1 MRCRA
6 YQLPSEVYHDLEA
19 QILEQLRDGDLEQL
33 RHLLS
38 DHDLEVELLSG
49 EWRVLFEDLQDD
61 YYQVVDVDRRMA
73 RMAISPGELE
83 GFVAQLRDEQRRE
96 RYRPVSFGL
105 AELAD
110 ALPAGT
116 DLVGVVFTEESDDW
130 MWAEPVNE
138 IVAIRPEVFALLE
151 PHVRTLLEHGDL
163 RALARM
169 ASDHAE
175 GSVEFSPEQ
184 WKVLMRHSQE
194 RVPELLT
201 VFESRLSL
209 PIDYTSVREALSLV
223 ADPRYQPSL
232 DAWLRV
238 HAASSQYAVYFR
250 DAAVERREFEAS
262 GLFNLDFL
270 QRNTQRMAAV
280 PLPPDAPKSGGRE
293 DDAPQDASTGKTVP
307 LNLAERQRVATNT
320 DGRNKGSS

>member
-1 MRCRA
+1 MLA
-6 YQLPSEVYHDLEA
+6 SEVYLDLEA

-33 RHLLS
+33 HFLLS
-38 DHDLEVELLSG
+38 EHDLEVELLSG

-61 YYQVVDVDRRMA
+61 YYQVVDADRRTA

-83 GFVAQLRDEQRRE
+83 EFVNRLRDDAHRE
-96 RYRPVSFGL
+96 RYRPISFGL

-151 PHVRTLLEHGDL
+151 PHFRRLLDQGDL

-169 ASDHAE
+169 AADHAE

-184 WKVLMRHSQE
+184 WKVLMRHSRE
-194 RVPELLT
+194 RVPELIT

-209 PIDYTSVREALSLV
+209 PIDFTSVREALSLV
-223 ADPRYQPSL
+223 ADPRFQPSL

-238 HAASSQYAVYFR
+238 HASSSQYAVYFR
-250 DAAVERREFEAS
+250 DASVERREYEAS
-262 GLFNLDFL
+262 GLFNLDFM

-280 PLPPDAPKSGGRE
+280 PLPSGPAPDEDAPE
-293 DDAPQDASTGKTVP
+293 DVPEEATTGKTVP
-307 LNLAERQRVATNT
+307 LNLGERHRVVA
-320 DGRNKGSS
+320 DGGRNKDS

>member
-1 MRCRA
+1 
-6 YQLPSEVYHDLEA
+6 
-19 QILEQLRDGDLEQL
+19 
-33 RHLLS
+33 
-38 DHDLEVELLSG
+38 
-49 EWRVLFEDLQDD
+49 
-61 YYQVVDVDRRMA
+61 
-73 RMAISPGELE
+73 
-83 GFVAQLRDEQRRE
+83 
-96 RYRPVSFGL
+96 
-105 AELAD
+105 
-110 ALPAGT
+110 
-116 DLVGVVFTEESDDW
+116 VVFIEESDDW

-151 PHVRTLLEHGDL
+151 PHFRKLLEHGDL

-184 WKVLMRHSQE
+184 WKVLMRHSRE
-194 RVPELLT
+194 RVPELIT
-201 VFESRLSL
+201 VFESRLAL

-250 DAAVERREFEAS
+250 DASVERREYEAS

-270 QRNTQRMAAV
+270 QRNTQRLAAV
-280 PLPPDAPKSGGRE
+280 PLPSHGVPPEEPADEPDDEA
-293 DDAPQDASTGKTVP
+293 ATGKTVP

-320 DGRNKGSS
+320 DGRNKGS

>member
-1 MRCRA
+1 M
-6 YQLPSEVYHDLEA
+6 LPSELYLDLEA
-19 QILEQLRDGDLEQL
+19 QIIEQLRDGDLEQL
-33 RHLLS
+33 RHLVS
-38 DHDLEVELLSG
+38 EHDLEVELLSG

-61 YYQVVDVDRRMA
+61 YYQVVDVERRTA
-73 RMAISPGELE
+73 RMAVSPAELE
-83 GFVAQLRDEQRRE
+83 DFVDRLRDEAHRE
-96 RYRPVSFGL
+96 RYRPISFGL

-116 DLVGVVFTEESDDW
+116 DLVGVVFMEESDDW

-138 IVAIRPEVFALLE
+138 IVAIRPEVFELLE
-151 PHVRTLLEHGDL
+151 PHFRALLDQGDL
-163 RALARM
+163 RAVARM

-184 WKVLMRHSQE
+184 WKVLMRHSRE

-250 DAAVERREFEAS
+250 DASVERREYEAS
-262 GLFNLDFL
+262 GLFNLEFM
-270 QRNTQRMAAV
+270 QRNTQRLSTVPAV
-280 PLPPDAPKSGGRE
+280 GAPEERAEENAPRE
-293 DDAPQDASTGKTVP
+293 VATGKTVP
-307 LNLAERQRVATNT
+307 LNLGERQRLATTT
-320 DGRNKGSS
+320 DRGDKGS

>member
-1 MRCRA
+1 M
-6 YQLPSEVYHDLEA
+6 LPSEVYLDLEA

-33 RHLLS
+33 RHLVS
-38 DHDLEVELLSG
+38 EHDLEVELLSG
-49 EWRVLFEDLQDD
+49 EWRVLFEDLKDD
-61 YYQVVDVDRRMA
+61 YYQVVDLERRMA
-73 RMAISPGELE
+73 RMAISPSELE
-83 GFVAQLRDEQRRE
+83 EFVDRLRDESQRE
-96 RYRPVSFGL
+96 RYRPISFGL

-116 DLVGVVFTEESDDW
+116 DLVGVVFIEESDDW

-138 IVAIRPEVFALLE
+138 IVALRPEVFELLE
-151 PHVRTLLEHGDL
+151 PHFRRLLEAGDL

-184 WKVLMRHSQE
+184 WKVLMRHSRE
-194 RVPELLT
+194 RVPELIT

-223 ADPRYQPSL
+223 ADPRFQPSL

-250 DAAVERREFEAS
+250 DASVERREYEAS
-262 GLFNLDFL
+262 GLFNLEFL
-270 QRNTQRMAAV
+270 QRNTQRLTAV
-280 PLPPDAPKSGGRE
+280 PPVPVDEGAEDEAS
-293 DDAPQDASTGKTVP
+293 DDATTGKTVP
-307 LNLAERQRVATNT
+307 LNLGERQRVATNT
-320 DGRNKGSS
+320 DKRNKGS